1 MAQRISDMPAGNMQ
15 YSREALPYAALQRG
29 QGGMNPPNTGLTNM
43 DDGRL
48 DPFLNLPAE
57 RQNQYEMQ
65 DINQN
70 MASAKPQ
77 AAAGA
82 MGQVR
87 TAIVGESDAASRAQQ
102 DLNLNLANVMH
113 AQAQGGQIE
122 IPTKMELLSERMA
135 TDPEGFLN
143 NIQTSNAIAMAMKA

>member
-29 QGGMNPPNTGLTNM
+29 QGGMNPPNPGMTNM

-48 DPFLNLPAE
+48 DPFLNSQAE

-70 MASAKPQ
+70 MSSARPQ

-87 TAIVGESDAASRAQQ
+87 TAIVEESDATSRAQQ
-102 DLNLNLANVMH
+102 DLNNKLSMLIEASSGGGRKIAALN
-113 AQAQGGQIE
+113 
-122 IPTKMELLSERMA
+122 ERMM
-135 TDPEGFLN
+135 TDREGFDN
-143 NIQTSNAIAMAMKA
+143 NMATSNAIAMAMKA

>member
-1 MAQRISDMPAGNMQ
+1 MAQRISDMPAGSMQ

-29 QGGMNPPNTGLTNM
+29 LGGMNPPNPGMANM

-48 DPFLNLPAE
+48 DPFLNTQAE

-70 MASAKPQ
+70 MASARPQ

-87 TAIVGESDAASRAQQ
+87 TAIVEESDATSRAQQ
-102 DLNLNLANVMH
+102 DLNNKLAMVIE
-113 AQAQGGQIE
+113 ASGGGQNIAA
-122 IPTKMELLSERMA
+122 LNERMM
-135 TDPEGFLN
+135 TDREGFDN
-143 NIQTSNAIAMAMKA
+143 NMATSNAIAMEMRA

>member
-15 YSREALPYAALQRG
+15 YSREALPYASLQRG
-29 QGGMNPPNTGLTNM
+29 QGGMNPPNPGMTNM

-48 DPFLNLPAE
+48 DPFLNSQAE

-65 DINQN
+65 DIDQN
-70 MASAKPQ
+70 MSSARPQ

-87 TAIVGESDAASRAQQ
+87 TAIVEESDAASRAQQ
-102 DLNLNLANVMH
+102 DLNNKMAMVIE
-113 AQAQGGQIE
+113 ASGGGQNIAA
-122 IPTKMELLSERMA
+122 LNERMM
-135 TDPEGFLN
+135 TDREGFDN
-143 NIQTSNAIAMAMKA
+143 NMATSNAIAMAMKA

>member
-29 QGGMNPPNTGLTNM
+29 QGGMNPPNPGMTNM

-48 DPFLNLPAE
+48 DPFLNSQAE

-70 MASAKPQ
+70 MASARPQ

-87 TAIVGESDAASRAQQ
+87 TAIVEESDAASRAQQ
-102 DLNLNLANVMH
+102 DLNSKLAMVIEASSGGGRKIAALN
-113 AQAQGGQIE
+113 
-122 IPTKMELLSERMA
+122 ERMM
-135 TDPEGFLN
+135 TDREGFDN
-143 NIQTSNAIAMAMKA
+143 NMATSNAIAMAMKA

>member
-1 MAQRISDMPAGNMQ
+1 MAQRISDMPAGSMP
-15 YSREALPYAALQRG
+15 YAREALPYASLQRG
-29 QGGMNPPNTGLTNM
+29 LGGMNPPNPGMTNM

-48 DPFLNLPAE
+48 DPFLNSQAE

-70 MASAKPQ
+70 MSSARPQ

-87 TAIVGESDAASRAQQ
+87 TAIVEESDATSRAQQ
-102 DLNLNLANVMH
+102 DLNNKLSMLIEASSGGGRKIAALN
-113 AQAQGGQIE
+113 
-122 IPTKMELLSERMA
+122 ERMM
-135 TDPEGFLN
+135 TDREGFDN
-143 NIQTSNAIAMAMKA
+143 NMATSNAIAMAMKA

>member
-1 MAQRISDMPAGNMQ
+1 MAQRISDMPAGSMP
-15 YSREALPYAALQRG
+15 YAREALPYASLQRG
-29 QGGMNPPNTGLTNM
+29 LGGMNPPNPGITNM

-48 DPFLNLPAE
+48 DPFLNSQAE

-65 DINQN
+65 DIDQN
-70 MASAKPQ
+70 MSSAKPQ

-102 DLNLNLANVMH
+102 DLNNKMAMVIE
-113 AQAQGGQIE
+113 ASGGGQNIAA
-122 IPTKMELLSERMA
+122 LNERMM
-135 TDPEGFLN
+135 TDREGFDSN
-143 NIQTSNAIAMAMKA
+143 MATSNAIAMAMKA

>member
-29 QGGMNPPNTGLTNM
+29 LGGMNPPNPGMANM

-48 DPFLNLPAE
+48 DPFLNSQAE

-70 MASAKPQ
+70 MVSARPQ

-87 TAIVGESDAASRAQQ
+87 TAIVEQSDIDSRVQQ
-102 DLNLNLANVMH
+102 DLNSYLATVIE
-113 AQAQGGQIE
+113 ASSGGQKIAD
-122 IPTKMELLSERMA
+122 LNNRMM
-135 TDPEGFLN
+135 TDREGFDSN
-143 NIQTSNAIAMAMKA
+143 VKTSNEIFNAMKG

>member
-1 MAQRISDMPAGNMQ
+1 MAQRISDMPAGSMP
-15 YSREALPYAALQRG
+15 YAREALPYASLQRG
-29 QGGMNPPNTGLTNM
+29 LGGMNPPNPGMTNM

-48 DPFLNLPAE
+48 DPFLNSQAE

-70 MASAKPQ
+70 MSSARPQ

-87 TAIVGESDAASRAQQ
+87 TAIVEESDAASRAQQ
-102 DLNLNLANVMH
+102 DLNNKMAMVIE
-113 AQAQGGQIE
+113 ASGGGQNIAA
-122 IPTKMELLSERMA
+122 LNERMM
-135 TDPEGFLN
+135 TDREGFDN
-143 NIQTSNAIAMAMKA
+143 NMATSNAIAMAMKA

>member
-1 MAQRISDMPAGNMQ
+1 MAQRISDMPAGSMP
-15 YSREALPYAALQRG
+15 YAREALPYASLQRG
-29 QGGMNPPNTGLTNM
+29 LGGMNPPNPGITNM

-48 DPFLNLPAE
+48 DPFLNSQAE

-70 MASAKPQ
+70 MSSARPQ

-87 TAIVGESDAASRAQQ
+87 TAIVEESDAASRAQQ
-102 DLNLNLANVMH
+102 DLNNKMAMVIE
-113 AQAQGGQIE
+113 ASGGGQNIAA
-122 IPTKMELLSERMA
+122 LNERMM
-135 TDPEGFLN
+135 TDREGFDN
-143 NIQTSNAIAMAMKA
+143 NMATSNAIAMAMKA

>member
-1 MAQRISDMPAGNMQ
+1 MAQRISDMPAGSMP
-15 YSREALPYAALQRG
+15 YAREALPYASLQRG
-29 QGGMNPPNTGLTNM
+29 LGGMNPPNPGMTNM

-48 DPFLNLPAE
+48 YPFLNSQAE

-70 MASAKPQ
+70 MSSARPQ

-87 TAIVGESDAASRAQQ
+87 TAIVEESDAASRAQQ
-102 DLNLNLANVMH
+102 DLNNKMAMVIE
-113 AQAQGGQIE
+113 ASGGGQNIAA
-122 IPTKMELLSERMA
+122 LNERMM
-135 TDPEGFLN
+135 TDREGFDN
-143 NIQTSNAIAMAMKA
+143 NMATSNAIAMAMKA

>member
-1 MAQRISDMPAGNMQ
+1 MAQRISDMPAGSMP
-15 YSREALPYAALQRG
+15 YAREALPYASLQRG
-29 QGGMNPPNTGLTNM
+29 LGGMNPPNPGMTNM

-48 DPFLNLPAE
+48 DPFLNSQAE

-70 MASAKPQ
+70 MSSARPQ

-87 TAIVGESDAASRAQQ
+87 TAIVEESDAASRAQQ
-102 DLNLNLANVMH
+102 DLNNKMAMVIE
-113 AQAQGGQIE
+113 ASGGGQNIAA
-122 IPTKMELLSERMA
+122 LNERMM
-135 TDPEGFLN
+135 TDREGFDN
-143 NIQTSNAIAMAMKA
+143 NVATSSAIAMAMKA

>member
-1 MAQRISDMPAGNMQ
+1 MAQRISDMPAGSMP
-15 YSREALPYAALQRG
+15 YAREALPYASLQRG
-29 QGGMNPPNTGLTNM
+29 LGGMNPPNPGMTNM

-48 DPFLNLPAE
+48 DPFLNSQAE

-70 MASAKPQ
+70 MSSARPQ

-87 TAIVGESDAASRAQQ
+87 TAIVEESDAASRAQQ
-102 DLNLNLANVMH
+102 DLNNKMAMVIE
-113 AQAQGGQIE
+113 ASGGGQKIAA
-122 IPTKMELLSERMA
+122 LNERMM
-135 TDPEGFLN
+135 TDREGFDN
-143 NIQTSNAIAMAMKA
+143 NVATSSAIAMAMKA

>member
-29 QGGMNPPNTGLTNM
+29 QGGMNPPNPGMTNM

-48 DPFLNLPAE
+48 DPFLNAQAE

-70 MASAKPQ
+70 MASARPQ

-87 TAIVGESDAASRAQQ
+87 TAIVKQSDIDSRVQQ
-102 DLNLNLANVMH
+102 NLNLKLSDIMY
-113 AQAQGGQIE
+113 AQAEGGKIQR
-122 IPTKMELLSERMA
+122 PTQMELLNERMT
-135 TDPEGFLN
+135 TDREGFYN
-143 NIQTSNAIAMAMKA
+143 NIQTSDAIAKAMA

>member
-1 MAQRISDMPAGNMQ
+1 MAQRISDMPAGSMQ

-29 QGGMNPPNTGLTNM
+29 LGGMNPPNPGMTNM

-48 DPFLNLPAE
+48 DPFLNSQTE

-70 MASAKPQ
+70 MSSARPQ

-87 TAIVGESDAASRAQQ
+87 TAIVEQSDIDSRVQQ
-102 DLNLNLANVMH
+102 DLNNTLSMLIEASG
-113 AQAQGGQIE
+113 GGQDIAALNERMMTDREGFDSNIKTNIE
-122 IPTKMELLSERMA
+122 I
-135 TDPEGFLN
+135 FN
-143 NIQTSNAIAMAMKA
+143 AMKG